1 MPGLEFRGQIGGQR
15 LPHTNLRLIQYTSPL
30 SNLLEERKKYILLDN
45 FYRIITQQTQN
56 NTTTHFNKLLENE
69 MKQFC
74 NVTKDITRNFVI
86 KYAYFYSTS
95 KTLASIENTR
105 NCLDISSPSPP
116 STGMKY

>member
-1 MPGLEFRGQIGGQR
+1 MYFY
-15 LPHTNLRLIQYTSPL
+15 YTAVFSII
-30 SNLLEERKKYILLDN
+30 SYCILV
-45 FYRIITQQTQN
+45 
-56 NTTTHFNKLLENE
+56 FNKLLENE

-105 NCLDISSPSPP
+105 NEIV
-116 STGMKY
+116 